1 MSSSEQHHHQI
12 SAASRFRRATGLAI
26 GLAFVL
32 VLAACGGSTDE
43 VSDDSSVTTE
53 SDTVAPSSDTV
64 APSSSEQYVVN
75 AAEFVTA
82 ADWDAAEKLTIEL
95 GEMYFTPNDITME
108 AGKPYIVTLTNVG
121 VVKHEFTASEFFR
134 TVATRKAQSAESEV
148 KVPFFTEI
156 EVLAGKSVDLYMIPL
171 IAGTYDMKCEIEG
184 HFEAGMF
191 GTITVTGETPTSP
204 AIELADVAS
213 GPWVQ
218 DGPALVSAADWD
230 AAEKMTI
237 ELSEFAFSPKDFTLE
252 AGKPYILTVVTVGD
266 VKHEFTAS
274 EFFPTIA
281 FRKAQD
287 ASGEFKSTT
296 PHEIEVFPGKSID
309 IYLIPT
315 VAGTYD
321 LKCEIEGHFEAGM
334 FGTITVTPA
343 T

>member
-12 SAASRFRRATGLAI
+12 SAARIFRRTTGLAI
-26 GLAFVL
+26 GVAFLL
-32 VLAACGGSTDE
+32 VLAACGGSSDD

-95 GEMYFTPNDITME
+95 AEMSFTPSDITLE
-108 AGKPYIVTLTNVG
+108 AGKPYILTLVNIG

-134 TVATRKAQSAESEV
+134 TVATRKAQTAESEV

-156 EVLAGKSVDLYMIPL
+156 EVFAGKSVDLYLIPL
-171 IAGTYDMKCEIEG
+171 VPGTYDLKCEIEG

-204 AIELADVAS
+204 AVELADLTS

-281 FRKAQD
+281 FRKAED

-315 VAGTYD
+315 EAGTFD
-321 LKCEIEGHFEAGM
+321 LKCEIEGHLEAGM

>member
-1 MSSSEQHHHQI
+1 MSSSDRSHNRTGVVKLL
-12 SAASRFRRATGLAI
+12 SRTKGVMVGAV
-26 GLAFVL
+26 FVL
-32 VLAACGGSTDE
+32 ILAACGGSDKAVDVTDE
-43 VSDDSSVTTE
+43 PNVTTE
-53 SDTVAPSSDTV
+53 SDTVAPAS
-64 APSSSEQYVVN
+64 AEQYVAN
-75 AAEFVTA
+75 ASEFVSA
-82 ADWDAAEKLTIEL
+82 ADWDTAEKVTIEL

-108 AGKPYIVTLTNVG
+108 AGKPYIITLTNVG

-134 TVATRKAQSAESEV
+134 MVATRKAQTAQSEV
-148 KVPFFTEI
+148 KVPYFTEI
-156 EVLAGKSVDLYMIPL
+156 EVFAGQSVDLYLIPL
-171 IAGTYDMKCEIEG
+171 VAGIYDLKCEIEG

-204 AIELADVAS
+204 ALQLADVAS

-230 AAEKMTI
+230 AAVKMTI
-237 ELSEFAFSPKDFTLE
+237 ELSEFAFAPKDFTLE

-287 ASGEFKSTT
+287 ESGEFKSTT
-296 PHEIEVFPGKSID
+296 PHEIEVFPGKQIE

>member
-1 MSSSEQHHHQI
+1 MSQSDQHHHRTGG
-12 SAASRFRRATGLAI
+12 AKLLSRTKAVTI
-26 GLAFVL
+26 GIAFLL
-32 VLAACGGSTDE
+32 VLASCGGSDKAVTE
-43 VSDDSSVTTE
+43 ESNVTTE
-53 SDTVAPSSDTV
+53 SDTVAPTPETV
-64 APSSSEQYVVN
+64 APMSTEQYVAN
-75 AAEFVTA
+75 ASEFVKA
-82 ADWDAAEKLTIEL
+82 ADWKTAEEVTIEL
-95 GEMYFTPNDITME
+95 GEMYFTPNDLTLE
-108 AGKPYIVTLTNVG
+108 AGKPYILKIVNVG
-121 VVKHEFTASEFFR
+121 AVKHEFTAGGFFQ
-134 TVATRKAQSAESEV
+134 TAATRKAETPESEV

-156 EVLAGKSVDLYMIPL
+156 EVFAGKTVDLYLIPL
-171 IAGTYDMKCEIEG
+171 VPGTYDLKCEIEG

-191 GTITVTGETPTSP
+191 GTITVTGATPATP
-204 AIELADVAS
+204 VIELTDIAS

-218 DGPALVSAADWD
+218 DASTLIKAADWD
-230 AAEKMTI
+230 AAGKMTI
-237 ELSEFAFSPKDFTLE
+237 ELSEFAFAPKDFTLE

-281 FRKAQD
+281 FRKAED
-287 ASGEFKSTT
+287 ASGEFKAPT
-296 PHEIEVFPGKSID
+296 PYEIEVFPGKQID

>member
-1 MSSSEQHHHQI
+1 MSLSDQHHHR
-12 SAASRFRRATGLAI
+12 SGGAKLLSRTKVVTI
-26 GLAFVL
+26 GIVFLL
-32 VLAACGGSTDE
+32 VLAACGGSDSAVDVTDE
-43 VSDDSSVTTE
+43 PNVTTE
-53 SDTVAPSSDTV
+53 TDTVAP
-64 APSSSEQYVVN
+64 AAAEQYVAN
-75 AAEFVTA
+75 ASEFVSA
-82 ADWDAAEKLTIEL
+82 ADWDAAEKMTIEL
-95 GEMYFTPNDITME
+95 NEMSFTPNDIIME
-108 AGKPYIVTLTNVG
+108 AGKPYIVTLTNIG
-121 VVKHEFTASEFFR
+121 AVKHEFTASEFFR
-134 TVATRKAQSAESEV
+134 TVATRKAETAESEV

-156 EVLAGKSVDLYMIPL
+156 EVFAGKSVDLYLIPL
-171 IAGTYDMKCEIEG
+171 IPGTYELKCEIEG

-191 GTITVTGETPTSP
+191 GTITVTGETPASP

-218 DGPALVSAADWD
+218 DGPDLISAADWD
-230 AAEKMTI
+230 AAGKMTI

-287 ASGEFKSTT
+287 ESGEFKSTT

-315 VAGTYD
+315 ETGTFE

>member
-12 SAASRFRRATGLAI
+12 GAARIFRRTTGLAI
-26 GLAFVL
+26 GLAFLL
-32 VLAACGGSTDE
+32 VLAACGGSAND

-64 APSSSEQYVVN
+64 APSSREQYVVN
-75 AAEFVTA
+75 AAEFVSA
-82 ADWDAAEKLTIEL
+82 ADWATAEKLTIEL
-95 GEMYFTPNDITME
+95 GEMYFTPNDITLE
-108 AGKPYIVTLTNVG
+108 AGKPYILTLVNIG
-121 VVKHEFTASEFFR
+121 VVKHEFTASEFFW
-134 TVATRKAQSAESEV
+134 TVATRKAQTAESEV

-156 EVLAGKSVDLYMIPL
+156 EVFAGKSVDLYLIPL
-171 IAGTYDMKCEIEG
+171 IPGTYDLKCEIEG

-191 GTITVTGETPTSP
+191 GTITVTGATPATP
-204 AIELADVAS
+204 VIQLADIAS

-218 DGPALVSAADWD
+218 EAAALIKAADWD
-230 AAEKMTI
+230 AAGKMTI
-237 ELSEFAFSPKDFTLE
+237 ELGEMYFAPNDITLE
-252 AGKPYILTVVTVGD
+252 AGKPYILTLVTVGD

-287 ASGEFKSTT
+287 VSGEFKSTT

-315 VAGTYD
+315 EAGTYD

>member
-1 MSSSEQHHHQI
+1 MSLNDRSRDQI
-12 SAASRFRRATGLAI
+12 GVVKLLNRTKGLAV
-26 GLAFVL
+26 GLVFLL
-32 VLAACGGSTDE
+32 VLASCGGGDSAGDVT
-43 VSDDSSVTTE
+43 DDSNVTTE
-53 SDTVAPSSDTV
+53 SDTVAPAS
-64 APSSSEQYVVN
+64 AEQYVAN
-75 AAEFVTA
+75 AAEFVSA
-82 ADWDAAEKLTIEL
+82 ADWDAAEKMTIEL
-95 GEMYFTPNDITME
+95 NEMSFTPNDITME
-108 AGKPYIVTLTNVG
+108 AGKPYIVTLTNIG
-121 VVKHEFTASEFFR
+121 AVKHEFTASEFFR
-134 TVATRKAQSAESEV
+134 TVATRKAETAQSEV

-156 EVLAGKSVDLYMIPL
+156 EVFAGETVDLYLIPL
-171 IAGTYDMKCEIEG
+171 IAGTYDLKCEIEG

-191 GTITVTGETPTSP
+191 GTITVTGETPASP
-204 AIELADVAS
+204 AIQLADVAS

-218 DGPALVSAADWD
+218 DGPDLIAAADWD
-230 AAEKMTI
+230 AAGKMTI

-287 ASGEFKSTT
+287 ESGEFKSTT
-296 PHEIEVFPGKSID
+296 PHEIEVLPGKQIE

>member
-1 MSSSEQHHHQI
+1 MSSSEQQHHQVSVARI
-12 SAASRFRRATGLAI
+12 FRRTTGLAI
-26 GLAFVL
+26 GLAFLL
-32 VLAACGGSTDE
+32 VLAACGGSADD
-43 VSDDSSVTTE
+43 VSDNSSVTTE
-53 SDTVAPSSDTV
+53 LDTVAPSSDTV
-64 APSSSEQYVVN
+64 APSSSEQYIAN
-75 AAEFVTA
+75 AADFVAA
-82 ADWDAAEKLTIEL
+82 ADWDAAGKMTIEL
-95 GEMYFTPNDITME
+95 NEMSFTPNDIIME
-108 AGKPYIVTLTNVG
+108 AGKPYIMTLTNIG
-121 VVKHEFTASEFFR
+121 AVKHEFTASEFFR
-134 TVATRKAQSAESEV
+134 TVATRKAQTAQSEV

-156 EVLAGKSVDLYMIPL
+156 EVFAGQSVDLYLIPL
-171 IAGTYDMKCEIEG
+171 IPGTYELKCEIEG

-191 GTITVTGETPTSP
+191 GTITVTGETPATP

-218 DGPALVSAADWD
+218 DGPDLIAAADWD
-230 AAEKMTI
+230 AAGKMTI

-287 ASGEFKSTT
+287 ESGEFKSTT

-315 VAGTYD
+315 ETGTFD

>member
-12 SAASRFRRATGLAI
+12 NVAKIFRRTTGVAI
-26 GLAFVL
+26 GLAFLL
-32 VLAACGGSTDE
+32 VLAACGGSADD

-53 SDTVAPSSDTV
+53 LDTVTPSSDTV

-75 AAEFVTA
+75 ATEFVTA

-95 GEMYFTPNDITME
+95 SEMAFTPNDITLE
-108 AGKPYIVTLTNVG
+108 AGKPYVLTLVNIG

-156 EVLAGKSVDLYMIPL
+156 EVMAGKSVDLYLIPL
-171 IAGTYDMKCEIEG
+171 IAGTYDLRCEIEG

-204 AIELADVAS
+204 ALQLADVAS

-287 ASGEFKSTT
+287 ESGEFKSTS
-296 PHEIEVFPGKSID
+296 PHEIEVFPGKQID

-315 VAGTYD
+315 EAGTYD